1 MMPRLLGAALLVLTL
16 GIKLNGSYGVPF
28 ERWVEAYGAVARD
41 LERQG
46 FATNF
51 IYGQHI
57 RLIAGRGKCTLEV
70 RMLDP
75 HATKLAWQSGAMQ
88 GTGHLRYAWRGH
100 WNDRV
105 PRAMPL
111 VEYYAVRELAR
122 QGLPAARHAVWLV
135 AAAPACS
142 SLPDPGFSDKPV
154 ALEREG

>member
-1 MMPRLLGAALLVLTL
+1 MLRLLGATMLVLTL

-28 ERWVEAYGAVARD
+28 ERWVEAYAAVGND

-46 FATNF
+46 FAARF
-51 IYGQHI
+51 MYGDHI
-57 RLIAGRGKCTLEV
+57 RLIARRGECTLEV

-75 HATKLAWQSGAMQ
+75 HGTKLAWQSAAMRQ
-88 GTGHLRYAWRGH
+88 SGHIHYAWRGS
-100 WNDRV
+100 WSDRV

-135 AAAPACS
+135 AAAPGCS
-142 SLPDPGFSDKPV
+142 SLPDPGFSEQPV
-154 ALEREG
+154 ALERDG